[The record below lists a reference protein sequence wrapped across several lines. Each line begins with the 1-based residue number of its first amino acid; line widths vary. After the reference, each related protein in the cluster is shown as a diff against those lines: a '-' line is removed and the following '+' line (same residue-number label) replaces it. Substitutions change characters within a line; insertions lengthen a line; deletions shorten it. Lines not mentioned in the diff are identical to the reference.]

1 MSKTTVTMYSRA
13 NDTPANNI
21 AAKESWG
28 HKRRE
33 NLFIN
38 SFVGTSTGGI
48 SYVNSR
54 TRATNDQQGTI
65 VNTGVVSDIGI
76 DGAGLLAVS
85 DEADGVVKYTRRGD
99 FRQDELGYWKNGA
112 DQLLKA
118 WRLDGQGNRPQN
130 SSLLSSLEA
139 VNFANT
145 KGLPVKTSVISIA
158 MNLNADQKALRG
170 PGPENGFVMQRS
182 GNNKGTKAEDI
193 LLPDQIGR
201 RALRLGDA
209 FTFTSSGGDGPK
221 TVTYGGITVG
231 NKASNATTIF
241 GASSANATFG
251 FQAVAAA
258 GAIVDGQQL
267 RISIQGGASYTFTA
281 MSGQPTGTNFNS
293 VQSLANA
300 INKISVLNARVV
312 DDRLYIAPKDASKGL
327 TYQNVGGGTNIV
339 ETLGLRNLAPAA
351 LNENRFN
358 SVRTLRDAV
367 NTNQSTD
374 SLLATIEPGDNIK
387 ITSLLSTSSLRV
399 AGNQVDGNRIS
410 RAITNPTN
418 NPVGGGSVF
427 IEARG
432 SGLQPGDLV
441 RITNMNDVRIPDAV
455 YSVGTANDNGFTI
468 SITGGGA
475 AYNQPNADLVVP
487 ANATWQIAA
496 GIKNPVQAGNITQ
509 ASAGGDIRINLVGHG
524 LNNNDVIYTDGGV
537 FDLNIANIGGGG
549 VANKTITLPAGY
561 YIVTNAGG
569 GNDFDITPTNV
580 AGAGAGGGNA
590 GLNFRKIGTDPA
602 PLPGNGDFNTTVFT
616 TGPGA
621 GSTLVNYHI
630 GSDNHGYAVGD
641 SIRFQN
647 VGAAFDGITLANN
660 TDYNITAIGAGF
672 ITFDVAGV
680 AGAGA
685 AAAGAQAIPLS
696 AQGTVRINNHSRLF
710 EYFGL
715 DPEKDSANPANV
727 NSLFEATYNPTDID
741 KNLTGRNFVSTET
754 FSHPVT
760 VYNSKGSPSTFILY
774 FAKLENNKWA
784 VELAAQPDEN
794 GIFNVDGLAAPN
806 GLVKYGTISFNQDG
820 TLNVGSIEG
829 FNEAVVIDW
838 NDGSEPSSI
847 TIDFPNELS
856 EIKTGNVSQ
865 VKNPNNVE
873 IVQSDGQ
880 SAGTLLKLE
889 VDPNGFIIGTFDS
902 GETRKLYQIPIAIFA
917 NVNGLIAGANGTFEI
932 SRESGKLLLKQ
943 AGVGGAGRTL
953 GGVLEASNTDTT
965 EELLKVQELSN
976 TIRANAR
983 VAATEFKN
991 TSTVLNE
998 LNQ

>member
-1 MSKTTVTMYSRA
+1 MSKTTVTMYSKA

-28 HKRRE
+28 HKKRE

-38 SFVGTSTGGI
+38 SFVGTSTGGV

-54 TRATNDQQGTI
+54 SRATNDQQGTI

-85 DEADGVVKYTRRGD
+85 DSPTGVVKYTRRGD

-118 WRLDGQGNRPQN
+118 WKLDGQGNRPQN

-158 MNLNADQKALRG
+158 MNLNSDQTALRG

-182 GNNKGTKAEDI
+182 GNNKATKAADI
-193 LLPDQIGR
+193 LLPDQIGT

-221 TVTYGGITVG
+221 TVTYGGITSG
-231 NKASNATTIF
+231 NKASNATQVF
-241 GASSANATFG
+241 GASSASATFAFG
-251 FQAVAAA
+251 AVA
-258 GAIVDGQQL
+258 GPGVLVDGQQL

-293 VQSLANA
+293 IQSLANA
-300 INKISVLNARVV
+300 IDKISVLSARVV

-327 TYQNVGGGTNIV
+327 TYQNVGGGTDIINQ
-339 ETLGLRNLAPAA
+339 LGLRNLAPAGP
-351 LNENRFN
+351 NENRFN
-358 SVRTLRDAV
+358 SIRSLRDAV

-387 ITSLLSTSSLRV
+387 ITSLLSTSSLRI
-399 AGNQVDGNRIS
+399 ASNQVDGNRIS

-418 NPVGGGSVF
+418 NPAGGGSVF
-427 IEARG
+427 IEARNN
-432 SGLQPGDLV
+432 GLQAGDLV
-441 RITNMNDVRIPDAV
+441 RITGMNDARIPDGAV

-468 SITGGGA
+468 SITGGAA
-475 AYNQPNADLVVP
+475 AYTMANADLVVP

-496 GIKNPVQAGNITQ
+496 GTKVAPIAATIDRAN
-509 ASAGGDIRINLVGHG
+509 AGGGVQNIRIAAAGHG
-524 LNNNDVIYTDGGV
+524 FANGDVIYSDGGV
-537 FDLNIANIGGGG
+537 FELNVQNVAGGGA
-549 VANKTITLPAGY
+549 ANKTITLPAGY
-561 YIVTNAGG
+561 YTVANSNLNDFTIQATDVTAGGGGAGGNALSFRKLGDNAGG
-569 GNDFDITPTNV
+569 AVGDFD
-580 AGAGAGGGNA
+580 
-590 GLNFRKIGTDPA
+590 
-602 PLPGNGDFNTTVFT
+602 TTVFT
-616 TGPGA
+616 TGAGV

-630 GSDNHGYAVGD
+630 GSDNHGYAVGGN
-641 SIRFQN
+641 IRFQD
-647 VGAAFDGITLANN
+647 VGGIFDGITLANN
-660 TDYNITAIGAGF
+660 TDYTITAINAGV
-672 ITFDVAGV
+672 ITFDVAGT
-680 AGAGA
+680 GAGA
-685 AAAGAQAIPLS
+685 TLAGGQAALLS
-696 AQGTVRINNHSRLF
+696 APNNARINNHSRLF

-715 DPEKDSANPANV
+715 DPEKDSSNPANA
-727 NSLFEATYNPTDID
+727 NPLFDVTYNPTDID
-741 KNLTGRNFVSTET
+741 KNLTGGNFVSTET

-760 VYNSKGSPSTFILY
+760 VYNSKGSTSTLILH

-784 VELAAQPDEN
+784 VELAAQADEN
-794 GIFNVDGLAAPN
+794 GIFNIDGLAAPN

-829 FNEAVVIDW
+829 FNEAVTINW
-838 NDGSEPSSI
+838 TDGSEPSSI

-880 SAGTLLKLE
+880 AAGTLLKLE
-889 VDPNGFIIGTFDS
+889 VDPQGFIIGTFDS
-902 GETRKLYQIPIAIFA
+902 GETRKLYQVPIAIFA
-917 NVNGLIAGANGTFEI
+917 NVNGLVAGANGTFEI
-932 SRESGKLLLKQ
+932 SRESGELLLKQ

-953 GGVLEASNTDTT
+953 GGVLEASNVDTT

-991 TSTVLNE
+991 ISTVLNE

>member
-1 MSKTTVTMYSRA
+1 MSKTTVTMYSKA

-28 HKRRE
+28 HKKRE

-38 SFVGTSTGGI
+38 SFVGTSTGGV

-54 TRATNDQQGTI
+54 TRATNDLQGTI

-85 DEADGVVKYTRRGD
+85 DSPTGVVKYTRRGD

-118 WRLDGQGNRPQN
+118 WKLDGQGNRPQN

-158 MNLNADQKALRG
+158 MNLNSDQKALRG

-182 GNNKGTKAEDI
+182 GNNKATKAADI
-193 LLPDQIGR
+193 LLPDQIGT
-201 RALRLGDA
+201 RALRFGDA

-221 TVTYGGITVG
+221 TVTYGGITSG
-231 NKASNATTIF
+231 NKASNATQVF
-241 GASSANATFG
+241 GASSASATFAFG
-251 FQAVAAA
+251 AVA
-258 GAIVDGQQL
+258 GPGVLVDGQQL

-281 MSGQPTGTNFNS
+281 MSSQPTGTNFNS
-293 VQSLANA
+293 IQSLANA
-300 INKISVLNARVV
+300 IDKISVLSARVV

-327 TYQNVGGGTNIV
+327 TYQNVGGGTDIINQ
-339 ETLGLRNLAPAA
+339 LGLRNLAPAGP
-351 LNENRFN
+351 NENRFN
-358 SVRTLRDAV
+358 SIRSLRDAV

-387 ITSLLSTSSLRV
+387 ITSLLSTSSLRI
-399 AGNQVDGNRIS
+399 ASNQVDGNRIS

-418 NPVGGGSVF
+418 NPAGGGSVF
-427 IEARG
+427 IEARNN
-432 SGLQPGDLV
+432 GLQAGDLV
-441 RITNMNDVRIPDAV
+441 RIT
-455 YSVGTANDNGFTI
+455 
-468 SITGGGA
+468 GGA
-475 AYNQPNADLVVP
+475 AAYTMANVDLVVP

-496 GIKNPVQAGNITQ
+496 GTKAAPIAATIDR
-509 ASAGGDIRINLVGHG
+509 ADAGGGVQNIRIAAAGHG
-524 LNNNDVIYTDGGV
+524 FANGDVIYTDGGV
-537 FDLNIANIGGGG
+537 FELNVVDVGGGG
-549 VANKTITLPAGY
+549 GAGGNALSFRKLGD
-561 YIVTNAGG
+561 NAGG
-569 GNDFDITPTNV
+569 AVGDFD
-580 AGAGAGGGNA
+580 
-590 GLNFRKIGTDPA
+590 
-602 PLPGNGDFNTTVFT
+602 TTVFT
-616 TGPGA
+616 TGAGI

-630 GSDNHGYAVGD
+630 GSDNHGYAVGGN
-641 SIRFQN
+641 IRFQD
-647 VGAAFDGITLANN
+647 VGAIFDGITLANN
-660 TDYNITAIGAGF
+660 TDYTITAINAGV
-672 ITFDVAGV
+672 ITFDVAGT
-680 AGAGA
+680 GAGA
-685 AAAGAQAIPLS
+685 TLAGGQAVLLS
-696 AQGTVRINNHSRLF
+696 APNNARINNHSRLF

-715 DPEKDSANPANV
+715 DPEKDSSNPANA
-727 NSLFEATYNPTDID
+727 NPLFDVTYNPTDID
-741 KNLTGRNFVSTET
+741 KNLTGGNFVSTET

-760 VYNSKGSPSTFILY
+760 VYNSKGSTSTLILH

-784 VELAAQPDEN
+784 VELAAQADEN
-794 GIFNVDGLAAPN
+794 GIFNIDGLAAPN

-829 FNEAVVIDW
+829 FNEAVTINW
-838 NDGSEPSSI
+838 TDGSEPSSI

-880 SAGTLLKLE
+880 AAGTLLKLE
-889 VDPNGFIIGTFDS
+889 VDPQGFIIGTFDS
-902 GETRKLYQIPIAIFA
+902 GETRKLYQVPIAIFA
-917 NVNGLIAGANGTFEI
+917 NVNGLVAGANGTFEI
-932 SRESGKLLLKQ
+932 SRESGELLLKQ

-953 GGVLEASNTDTT
+953 GGVLEASNVDTT
-965 EELLKVQELSN
+965 EELLNLRIFQQYLMS
-976 TIRANAR
+976 
-983 VAATEFKN
+983 
-991 TSTVLNE
+991 
-998 LNQ
+998 

>member
-1 MSKTTVTMYSRA
+1 MSKTTVTMYSKA

-28 HKRRE
+28 HKKRE

-38 SFVGTSTGGI
+38 SFVGTTTGGV

-54 TRATNDQQGTI
+54 TRATNDLQGTI

-76 DGAGLLAVS
+76 DGAGLLAV
-85 DEADGVVKYTRRGD
+85 ADSPGGVVKYTRRGD

-118 WRLDGQGNRPQN
+118 WKLDGQGNRPQN
-130 SSLLSSLEA
+130 ASLLSSLEA

-158 MNLNADQKALRG
+158 MNLNSDQKALRG

-182 GNNKGTKAEDI
+182 GNNKTTKAADI
-193 LLPDQIGR
+193 LLPDQIGT

-221 TVTYGGITVG
+221 TVTYGGITSG
-231 NKASNATTIF
+231 NKASNATPVF
-241 GASSANATFG
+241 GAASASATFAFG
-251 FQAVAAA
+251 AVA
-258 GAIVDGQQL
+258 GPGILVDGQQL
-267 RISIQGGASYTFTA
+267 RISVQGGASYTFTA

-293 VQSLANA
+293 IQSLANA
-300 INKISVLNARVV
+300 INKISVLSARVV

-327 TYQNVGGGTNIV
+327 TYQNVGGGTDIV
-339 ETLGLRNLAPAA
+339 NSLGIRNLAPAA
-351 LNENRFN
+351 ANENRFN
-358 SVRTLRDAV
+358 SIRTLRDAV

-374 SLLATIEPGDNIK
+374 SLLATIEAGDNIK
-387 ITSLLSTSSLRV
+387 ITSLLSTSSLRIDS
-399 AGNQVDGNRIS
+399 NQVDGNRIS

-418 NPVGGGSVF
+418 NPAGGGSVF
-427 IEARG
+427 IEARN
-432 SGLQPGDLV
+432 SGLQAGDIV
-441 RITNMNDVRIPDAV
+441 RIANMADARIPDAV
-455 YSVGTANDNGFTI
+455 YSVGTATANGFTI

-475 AYNQPNADLVVP
+475 AYVMANADLVVP

-509 ASAGGDIRINLVGHG
+509 ASAGGDIRVNLVGHG
-524 LNNNDVIYTDGGV
+524 LINNDIIYTDGGV
-537 FDLNIANIGGGG
+537 FDLNIANVGGGG
-549 VANKTITLPAGY
+549 IANKTITLPAGY
-561 YIVTNAGG
+561 YAVANAGG
-569 GNDFDITPTNV
+569 GNDFDLTPTNV
-580 AGAGAGGGNA
+580 AGAGAGGGGA
-590 GLNFRKIGTDPA
+590 GLNFRKIGNNA
-602 PLPGNGDFNTTVFT
+602 AGVAGDFDTTVFT
-616 TGPGA
+616 TGAGV

-630 GSDNHGYAVGD
+630 GSGNHGYVVGGN
-641 SIRFQN
+641 IRFQD
-647 VGAAFDGITLANN
+647 VGGIFDGITLVNN
-660 TDYNITAIGAGF
+660 TDYTITSTAGGV
-672 ITFDVAGV
+672 ITFDVAGT
-680 AGAGA
+680 GAGA
-685 AAAGAQAIPLS
+685 TLAGGQGALLS
-696 AQGTVRINNHSRLF
+696 APHNARISNHSRLF

-715 DPEKDSANPANV
+715 DPEKDSSNAANANP
-727 NSLFEATYNPTDID
+727 LFDITYNPTDID
-741 KNLTGRNFVSTET
+741 KNLTGGNFVSTET

-760 VYNSKGSPSTFILY
+760 VYNSKGSTSTLILH

-784 VELAAQPDEN
+784 VELAAQADEN
-794 GIFNVDGLAAPN
+794 GIFNIDGLAAPN

-829 FNEAVVIDW
+829 FNEAVAINW
-838 NDGSEPSSI
+838 TDGSEPSSI

-889 VDPNGFIIGTFDS
+889 VDPQGFIIGTFDS
-902 GETRKLYQIPIAIFA
+902 GETRKLYQVPIAIFA
-917 NVNGLIAGANGTFEI
+917 NVNGLVAGANGTFEI
-932 SRESGKLLLKQ
+932 SRESGELLLKQ

-953 GGVLEASNTDTT
+953 GGVLEASNVDTT

-991 TSTVLNE
+991 ISTILNE